1 MDTANRF
8 GMSHGRTRPTG
19 AEKRREEK
27 KKKKKKNLQNKMDI
41 FTIVFLDFRE
51 G

>member
-27 KKKKKKNLQNKMDI
+27 KKKNLQNKMDI
-41 FTIVFLDFRE
+41 FTIVFLDFTE